1 MTQTDGAGAAPA
13 PAMTL
18 AEAAALYRPALD
30 FPPPGIRFWS
40 GHEMTAHPR
49 AFRCMLDAMETRCRA
64 WSARTQR
71 PIDHVAGFDARGFIL
86 GAPVA
91 DRLGAGFLQP
101 RKPRKLPPPVHAVS
115 YETEYGTDTLELSPM
130 DLTGRKEAVETAI
143 QGGRS
148 LWDAAKARLFR
159 NKAAVASMWILGI
172 MVLIALFGPMVWV
185 HKYNTI
191 STNVELAPTFE
202 NLHLLGTDQQGRDSL
217 ARLMIGLRISLAVG
231 MVATIVSL
239 IIGVTWGA
247 VAGFVGGR
255 VDNIMMRFVDVLY
268 AMPFIFF
275 VILLL
280 TVFGRNIILIFA
292 AIGAVEWLTMSRI
305 VRGQTLAIKNM
316 EFIEAARATGVPFF
330 TIIRRHILPNVVGPV
345 AVYVTLT
352 IPVVILAESFLSFL
366 GLGVNEPLTSL
377 GVLISDG
384 AKEMQDKPWMLLAPA
399 LTMMVTLLCLNF
411 IGDGLRDALDPKD
424 R

>member
-1 MTQTDGAGAAPA
+1 MTDG
-13 PAMTL
+13 L
-18 AEAAALYRPALD
+18 
-30 FPPPGIRFWS
+30 
-40 GHEMTAHPR
+40 
-49 AFRCMLDAMETRCRA
+49 
-64 WSARTQR
+64 
-71 PIDHVAGFDARGFIL
+71 
-86 GAPVA
+86 
-91 DRLGAGFLQP
+91 
-101 RKPRKLPPPVHAVS
+101 
-115 YETEYGTDTLELSPM
+115 
-130 DLTGRKEAVETAI
+130 DLTNRQVPLQQAV

-148 LWDAAKARLFR
+148 LWDDARGRLFR
-159 NKAAVASMWILGI
+159 NKAAVFSMWVLGLLS
-172 MVLIALFGPMVWV
+172 LIALLGPFVWL
-185 HKYNTI
+185 HDYRTI
-191 STNVELAPTFE
+191 SENVELPPTFQ
-202 NLHLLGTDQQGRDSL
+202 NMHLLGTDTQGRDSL

-231 MVATIVSL
+231 LVATFVSL
-239 IIGVTWGA
+239 VIGVTWGA

-255 VDNIMMRFVDVLY
+255 VDNLMMRFVDVLY

-330 TIIRRHILPNVVGPV
+330 TLIRRHVLPNVVGPV

-384 AKEMQDKPWMLLAPA
+384 AKEMQDRPWTLLAPA
-399 LTMMVTLLCLNF
+399 LTMGLTLLCLNF
-411 IGDGLRDALDPKD
+411 IGDGLRDALDPKE